1 LIGVSSEVQEEVIMK
16 RTVLMA
22 LLALAL
28 PVAAFAGGVDFNNT
42 GGTLAGSSAGLT
54 LSGSAL
60 TGVTGLGLGGCSTAT
75 PCGTVSFTTGSLL
88 SGNLMTGATLNGG
101 GSFVITGSGD
111 GLPTT
116 IFSGTF
122 NGPVIWST
130 IACGGSDGSVCYQL
144 TGSITGTYYNGTTV
158 SGATVQL
165 TFNAGKNGFTGSV
178 PLASGDTV
186 ITTAAVPEPGT
197 LGLLGT
203 GLVGLA
209 GVVRKKLKA

>member
-1 LIGVSSEVQEEVIMK
+1 MK
-16 RTVLMA
+16 RIVMMA

-28 PVAAFAGGVDFNNT
+28 PVAAFAGSVDFGNT

-54 LSGSAL
+54 LSGSNL
-60 TGVTGLGLGGCSTAT
+60 TTVIGLGSGTCSTLA
-75 PCGTVSFTTGSLL
+75 PCGSVSFTTGALT
-88 SGNLMTGATLNGG
+88 SGNLTTGATF
-101 GSFVITGSGD
+101 GSAGSTFTITGNGTD
-111 GLPTT
+111 GLPAT

-122 NGPVIWST
+122 VGNVTWVENT
-130 IACGGSDGSVCYQL
+130 NCGTDGSICYTL
-144 TGSITGTYYNGTTV
+144 YGSISGTWLGTGQTV

-186 ITTAAVPEPGT
+186 ITTVPEPGT

-209 GVVRKKLKA
+209 GVVRRKLRA